1 MFRRNLPV
9 FAIVLMQVAA
19 AAARADEADEY
30 IKGEM
35 QKQRIPGLSAAVV
48 RRGEVIKAKGYGL
61 ASVELNVAASPETVY
76 KIGSISKQFLA
87 TGIMLLAGEGR
98 LGLKD
103 PISKYL
109 DGTPGSWK
117 DITIWHL
124 LTHTSGLAREAPG
137 FNPLKIQ
144 SDAEVIKTAY
154 PLPLHFQ
161 PGEKW
166 EYCNLGY
173 FTLAEIIRKVSG
185 KAWSEF
191 LDERVFRPLGMNATR
206 TTSMKDIILNRADAY
221 FWEGNKLLNAEDLIA
236 LRPSGAFVSTVR
248 DLAKWDA
255 ALYGDTILTASARE
269 RMWQPAAQTD
279 RKSDD
284 GTNYSYGFGWQIALV
299 NGHKEVS
306 HGGTLAGFRAA
317 LVRFVDDKLTV
328 VVLTNVGNAS
338 PDTIAR
344 GVAALYIPGL
354 ASKGSGIK

>member
-124 LTHTSGLAREAPG
+124 LTHTSGLVREAPG

-154 PLPLHFQ
+154 PLPLRFQ

-191 LDERVFRPLGMNATR
+191 LDERVFKPLGMNATR

-284 GTNYSYGFGWQIALV
+284 GTKVIEKMKATPTDDPLFGKGTIRVDGRKIHPAYLV
-299 NGHKEVS
+299 EVKKPAES
-306 HGGTLAGFRAA
+306 KKPWDYYKIRATIPADQAFRPLDQGGCE
-317 LVRFVDDKLTV
+317 LVK
-328 VVLTNVGNAS
+328 
-338 PDTIAR
+338 
-344 GVAALYIPGL
+344 
-354 ASKGSGIK
+354 K